1 MNTKDLYK
9 LILIYD
15 VDGKV
20 IQEYFQFF
28 MGQYLPAM
36 QKMGWE
42 MLEAWTVSYG
52 DIPNRQI
59 ELVANGRDAIETLL
73 DSEEWETL
81 NDKLAEYGS
90 EFEYKFVPYRE
101 GFHV

>member
-1 MNTKDLYK
+1 MNKKDLYK

-15 VDGKV
+15 IDGSV
-20 IQEYFQFF
+20 IQEYFQFL
-28 MGQYLPAM
+28 MGRYLPAM

-52 DIPNRQI
+52 DLPNRQI
-59 ELVANGRDAIETLL
+59 EMVASGRDAIDTLL

-81 NDKLAEYGS
+81 NDKLTEYAT